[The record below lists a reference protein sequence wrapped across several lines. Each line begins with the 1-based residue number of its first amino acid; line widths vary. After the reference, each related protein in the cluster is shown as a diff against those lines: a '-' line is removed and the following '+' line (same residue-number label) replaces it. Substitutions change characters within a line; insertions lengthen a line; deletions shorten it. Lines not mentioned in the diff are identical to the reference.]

1 MHNHCI
7 NKLLN
12 IEDVIVKKV
21 EHADTFIKI
30 YLETKP
36 QEHICPF
43 CHATTRRVH
52 DYRSQM
58 IKDLPF
64 QLKHC
69 YLVLRKR
76 RYHCSCG
83 KHFYESY
90 SFLPRYF
97 QRTNRLTAYIASIL
111 HTNLSMKDV
120 ALQTNVSASTVARI
134 LDSISYS
141 RQTLPEAI
149 SIDEFKGNA
158 STGKYQ
164 CILVD
169 PLKHKILDI
178 LPDRTQ
184 NHLISYFYS
193 IPKIE
198 RYRVKYFVCDMW
210 TPYIDLAKIYFP
222 NAKIIIDKYH
232 FIRQVTWAIDG
243 VRKRLQR
250 SMPAS
255 LRKYYKRSKKLILT
269 RYFKLKDENKQACD
283 LMLLYNDD
291 LRKAHFLKEK
301 FYEICQNPKYSE
313 QRKDFFQWIKM
324 AENSGIPEFEK
335 CARTYRNWSKEI
347 LNAFK
352 YPHITN
358 GPTEGFN
365 NKIKVLKRTSYGIRK
380 FDHLRTR
387 IFLVTMQ
394 KNMHLHKK
402 HKNSFKRNN
411 GAGFIKSHPNY

>member
-387 IFLVTMQ
+387 IFLVT
-394 KNMHLHKK
+394 N
-402 HKNSFKRNN
+402 
-411 GAGFIKSHPNY
+411 

>member
-313 QRKDFFQWIKM
+313 QRKDFFHWIKM

-387 IFLVTMQ
+387 IFLVT
-394 KNMHLHKK
+394 N
-402 HKNSFKRNN
+402 
-411 GAGFIKSHPNY
+411 